1 MKAERFTVR
10 YLGFQPLPQGGRRLN
25 FSVTDPAEDIRTIF
39 VDASSALFS
48 GPSQLAIQECAGICS
63 EVIRSVVTAAD
74 PLPAQLQLTAV
85 DVAKY
90 RDGHKNLRISRIRSH

>member
-1 MKAERFTVR
+1 MKAARFTVR

-25 FSVTDPAEDIRTIF
+25 FSVTDPAENLRAIF

-63 EVIRSVVTAAD
+63 DLIRSVAAAAD
-74 PLPAQLQLTAV
+74 PMPTQLQLSAV
-85 DVAKY
+85 DVSNY
-90 RDGHKNLRISRIRSH
+90 RDAHKNLRISRIRSH